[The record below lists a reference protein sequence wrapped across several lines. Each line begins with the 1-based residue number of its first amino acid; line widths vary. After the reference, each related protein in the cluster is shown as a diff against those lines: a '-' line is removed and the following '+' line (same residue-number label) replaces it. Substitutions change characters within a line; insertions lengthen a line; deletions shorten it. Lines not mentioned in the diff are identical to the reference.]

1 MIQDEIEA
9 RLRRDLAPAALVI
22 HDDSAAHRGHVGAQ
36 DGSGHFRV
44 EVISEKFENLSR
56 VARHRLV
63 YHSCADLMQAGIHA
77 LAIVALTPSEAAQ
90 TNTPAEG

>member
-1 MIQDEIEA
+1 MIETELKA
-9 RLRRDLAPAALVI
+9 RLEAALAPVRLIV
-22 HDDSAAHRGHVGAQ
+22 HDDSALHHGHAGAQ
-36 DGSGHFRV
+36 GGASHFRV
-44 EVISEKFENLSR
+44 EVVSAKFEGLSR